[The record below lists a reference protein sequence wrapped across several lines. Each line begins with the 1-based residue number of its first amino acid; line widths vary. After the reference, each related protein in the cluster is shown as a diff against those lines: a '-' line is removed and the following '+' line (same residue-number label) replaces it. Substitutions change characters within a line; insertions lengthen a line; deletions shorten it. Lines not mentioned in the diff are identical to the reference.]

1 MEINGRKIGSKEPP
15 YVIAELSG
23 NHNQDISK
31 ARELIKIAAEAGCDA
46 VKLQTYTPDTMTLA
60 SNAPDFQ
67 VHKENDLWGGQ
78 NLYDLY
84 LKAHTP
90 WEWHPILFDYASE
103 VGITIFSSPFDISAV
118 DFLES
123 LNVCAYKIASF
134 ELTDIPLLRKIASTS
149 KPVIMSTG
157 MATYEEIEIAYNC
170 LKNHGASS
178 IALLK
183 CTSAYPSPIED
194 LNLNTIPLLK
204 REFSCEV
211 GLSDHTLGLVA
222 PIVAVA
228 KGATIIEKHI
238 TKNRND
244 GGVDS
249 AFSLEPSEL
258 LDLVTETN
266 KAHASMGIVSFG
278 TTLSDNKSLKYR
290 RSIYCTN
297 DLEAGSILTEND
309 LKVLRPVIGL
319 SPIFIDKVI
328 GARIKTAK
336 KKNDPIYEFDIVDFD
351 KK

>member
-1 MEINGRKIGSKEPP
+1 MK
-15 YVIAELSG
+15 
-23 NHNQDISK
+23 
-31 ARELIKIAAEAGCDA
+31 
-46 VKLQTYTPDTMTLA
+46 M
-60 SNAPDFQ
+60 
-67 VHKENDLWGGQ
+67 
-78 NLYDLY
+78 
-84 LKAHTP
+84 
-90 WEWHPILFDYASE
+90 
-103 VGITIFSSPFDISAV
+103 
-118 DFLES
+118 
-123 LNVCAYKIASF
+123 CA
-134 ELTDIPLLRKIASTS
+134 T
-149 KPVIMSTG
+149 
-157 MATYEEIEIAYNC
+157 
-170 LKNHGASS
+170 
-178 IALLK
+178 
-183 CTSAYPSPIED
+183 
-194 LNLNTIPLLK
+194 TIPPK
-204 REFSCEV
+204 
-211 GLSDHTLGLVA
+211 
-222 PIVAVA
+222 
-228 KGATIIEKHI
+228 IEPGI

-290 RSIYCTN
+290 RSIYCAN